1 MGEGLF
7 NLTPPAI
14 GVGEVNLI
22 QPDVD
27 AGTADL
33 VDAASPADHIRVM
46 TDCLRNQ
53 KINNMISGRDI
64 FRDIGQAEFGFLC
77 EIFQFL

>member
-1 MGEGLF
+1 MGEGF
-7 NLTPPAI
+7 FDLTPPAI

-22 QPDVD
+22 QPDID

-33 VDAASPADHIRVM
+33 VDAASPADHIRIV

-53 KINNMISGRDI
+53 EINNMIPGRDI
-64 FRDIGQAEFGFLC
+64 FRDIGQTEFGFFGKV
-77 EIFQFL
+77 FQFL